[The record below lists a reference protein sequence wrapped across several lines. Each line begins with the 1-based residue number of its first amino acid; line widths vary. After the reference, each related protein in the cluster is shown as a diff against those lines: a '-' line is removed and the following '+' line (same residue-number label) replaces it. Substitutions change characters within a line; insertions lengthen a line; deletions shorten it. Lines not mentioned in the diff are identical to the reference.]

1 MILICIIL
9 LIVILTYT
17 QCHDRFFLFPAA
29 FFFSQFFLFL
39 ISLEQIPLPIL
50 WLADYTSFQFIQA
63 LQWGMSK
70 FIRSILRHFAIIAV
84 FVAIYIAYVFQIN
97 ISLLQATLALKLS
110 SFQIFHLCWSPTD
123 NLLIVTTFF
132 AIAIKYLSQTISI
145 LWIIIL
151 ICMFLKHL
159 STAIITFATSYMT
172 ESRIIRSWIVL
183 IILAI
188 FIPNPL

>member
-29 FFFSQFFLFL
+29 FFFSQFFLFLL

-97 ISLLQATLALKLS
+97 MSLLQ
-110 SFQIFHLCWSPTD
+110 Q
-123 NLLIVTTFF
+123 
-132 AIAIKYLSQTISI
+132 
-145 LWIIIL
+145 
-151 ICMFLKHL
+151 
-159 STAIITFATSYMT
+159 
-172 ESRIIRSWIVL
+172 R
-183 IILAI
+183 
-188 FIPNPL
+188 